1 MGIIDRLK
9 NLISGAEITT
19 AATKGHYTGP
29 LPTYHLT
36 KSNAQVIKD
45 TVTWAKKVANNNDFH
60 YGKGRHAH
68 HNGCYYCGTQPKSK
82 KNAGI
87 KKWETTYCCNPFVG
101 AAWAHGGCVPKAL
114 ELCKKGSSWDYSK
127 GQGYDTSPLF
137 KKVGNPY
144 KVKLKKGDVICGDS
158 HVMLYVG
165 DGYVVHAGYE
175 DDNVVKSAKWK
186 KSICKEKLKDS
197 WHYKHKAINRVYRF
211 TGKVDKDMT
220 IYHGEYS
227 YRVRDMQQFFYWYYN
242 VKRKPTGFYN
252 ETTFKY
258 VKKFQKEKGLDPT
271 GKVGKK
277 TIAKINEVAK

>member
-1 MGIIDRLK
+1 
-9 NLISGAEITT
+9 
-19 AATKGHYTGP
+19 
-29 LPTYHLT
+29 
-36 KSNAQVIKD
+36 
-45 TVTWAKKVANNNDFH
+45 
-60 YGKGRHAH
+60 
-68 HNGCYYCGTQPKSK
+68 
-82 KNAGI
+82 
-87 KKWETTYCCNPFVG
+87 
-101 AAWAHGGCVPKAL
+101 
-114 ELCKKGSSWDYSK
+114 
-127 GQGYDTSPLF
+127 
-137 KKVGNPY
+137 
-144 KVKLKKGDVICGDS
+144 
-158 HVMLYVG
+158 MLYVG

-227 YRVRDMQQFFYWYYN
+227 YRVRDMQRFLYWYYE

-277 TIAKINEVAK
+277 TIAKMKECKK